1 MIPATIW
8 WIVFVSLLASLIYSL
23 VAAWRRRIR
32 GEPTPLHAVG
42 NIPISSGLALLAG
55 SNAMGIESVAADL
68 GSLIL
73 MLLGILLTIRARL
86 AISRRAI

>member
-1 MIPATIW
+1 M
-8 WIVFVSLLASLIYSL
+8 
-23 VAAWRRRIR
+23 
-32 GEPTPLHAVG
+32 
-42 NIPISSGLALLAG
+42 ALLAG